1 MGLVYAE
8 ITIKNVGDLMAVKR
22 RLMREDEIRSVV
34 VKALVDTGAWTLVI
48 SEEISRKLGLDAE
61 SMRQSTLADG
71 TKQIYKQMEPV
82 RIYCENRESTLSPMM
97 IQGADEVLL
106 GAIPLE
112 EMDLIVDPR
121 NEKLI
126 GRHGDEMLMT
136 LKRAR

>member
-8 ITIKNVGDLMAVKR
+8 ITLKNVTDVMDVKR
-22 RLMREDEIRSVV
+22 GHIREDEVRSVV
-34 VKALVDTGAWTLVI
+34 VNALVDTGAWTLVI

-82 RIYCENRESTLSPMM
+82 RIYCENRESTLSPVM
-97 IQGADEVLL
+97 IPGADEVLL

-112 EMDLIVDPR
+112 EMDLIVDPK
-121 NEKLI
+121 NGKLI
-126 GRHGDEMLMT
+126 GRHGDEILMT
-136 LKRAR
+136 LKKAR